1 MTIWDE
7 LKYFKKTEFDCRCGC
22 GQNEMEPDF
31 LKKLDDLRGRF
42 DFPFIVTS
50 GYRCPSYNAQ
60 VSSTGATGPHTTG
73 RAVDLALFGRKAFNL
88 MRHWT
93 LGGWGTG
100 IGLKQH
106 GPHDKRFIH
115 LDDISADDNRFRP
128 TVWTY

>member
-1 MTIWDE
+1 
-7 LKYFKKTEFDCRCGC
+7 
-22 GQNEMEPDF
+22 MEPDF

-50 GYRCPSYNAQ
+50 GYRCADYNERI
-60 VSSTGATGPHTTG
+60 SSTGRTGPHTTG
-73 RAVDLALFGRKAFNL
+73 RAVDLALFGRKAYGL

-100 IGLKQH
+100 IGLHQR

-115 LDDISADDNRFRP
+115 LDDIPADDNRFRP